1 MGPGNSIKSILPLLL
16 FCGLV
21 HSLYGQ
27 EVPAISD
34 TIQNKISKEVNN
46 VDSIGNGYTTKADS
60 IASSLRNQLD
70 SETSK
75 VNRTLDSL
83 NNLNLSL
90 DEYTSKVDSTYKDFQ
105 DKVLSGLAKK
115 YDSLGMLQDTRLSK
129 LDSII
134 SQRTSLLDSILTSNG
149 GKSISERLEIVKDV
163 DSKIPELPM
172 TDNLS
177 LPPGLNLGPDI
188 DIPILDTDVLGKL
201 DLDNASLPSIDKG
214 SVPTIDGLDKI
225 KEAQESISDLSQYSE
240 QAKEIMEGAN
250 SIKEGELPKDIDK
263 TLDNQLGKI
272 DAVKEL
278 QKETAEAEKL
288 KKEVEQLRGNTP
300 KPEDLKT
307 NAKKKMVDHFVGKE
321 EKLQKDLD
329 DIAKTQLKYRDFAD
343 ARLLPKRVPNPMK
356 GKPFIERLI
365 PETTFQVYTRQNNP
379 SMDLA
384 FSLGYK
390 ISGRISAGAAS
401 YRRIEFASKN
411 KTLTGLDIH
420 GYRAFGRV
428 RIIKQLN
435 IHLEYERFVNN
446 DLVSMQQSKSEFGVW
461 QDKVNFGVYY
471 SYPIFKGFRGHALYL
486 YDLMRIK
493 ESPNT
498 SPSSIRFGF
507 GYQFKKTDKTK

>member
-1 MGPGNSIKSILPLLL
+1 MGSGNTIKFILPLLL
-16 FCGLV
+16 FSGFIN
-21 HSLYGQ
+21 SLYGQ
-27 EVPAISD
+27 EVPVISD
-34 TIQNKISKEVNN
+34 TIQNKISKEINS
-46 VDSIGNGYTTKADS
+46 VDSIGNRYMTKADS

-83 NNLNLSL
+83 NNLNISL
-90 DEYTSKVDSTYKDFQ
+90 DKYTSKVDSIYKNFQ
-105 DKVLSGLAKK
+105 DKVLGGLTKK
-115 YDSLGMLQDTRLSK
+115 YDSLGMLKDARLSK

-134 SQRTSLLDSILTSNG
+134 SQKTSLLDSILTSNG
-149 GKSISERLEIVKDV
+149 GKSISERLEIMKGA
-163 DSKIPELPM
+163 DSKIPQLPM
-172 TDNLS
+172 TDNLN
-177 LPPGLNLGPDI
+177 LPSGLNLSPNLNL
-188 DIPILDTDVLGKL
+188 PTLDTDALGKIN
-201 DLDNASLPSIDKG
+201 LDNASLPNINKG
-214 SVPTIDGLDKI
+214 SVPNIDGLDKV
-225 KEAQESISDLSQYSE
+225 KEVQESISDLSQYSE

-263 TLDNQLGKI
+263 TLDQQLGRI

-278 QKETAEAEKL
+278 QKETAAAEKL
-288 KKEVEQLRGNTP
+288 KKEIEQLRENTP

-307 NAKKKMVDHFVGKE
+307 TAKKKMVDHFAGKE

-356 GKPFIERLI
+356 AKPFIERLI
-365 PETTFQVYTRQNNP
+365 PEITFQVYTRQDNP
-379 SMDLA
+379 SMDLS

-401 YRRIEFASKN
+401 YKRIEFVSKTN
-411 KTLTGLDIH
+411 ALTGLDIH

-428 RIIKQLN
+428 RLIKQMN
-435 IHLEYERFVNN
+435 VHLEYERFVNN

-461 QDKVNFGVYY
+461 QDKMNFGVYY

-493 ESPNT
+493 EFPKT

-507 GYQFKKTDKTK
+507 GYQFKKKDKTK